1 MIEAQSMMQT
11 NKLIALMFLA
21 AFIGFLIDNAIQFL
35 NKKLT
40 KWRYV

>member
-21 AFIGFLIDNAIQFL
+21 AFIGFLIDNVIQFL